1 MVAAQPPPTDNT
13 VREAMLKWKA
23 YKFAVEALTTKLNK
37 QAKRMSLW
45 DVKVTSLWKNTSD
58 LAKEVR
64 AILKRLAEIDRLYDE
79 MHKAREREFEE
90 EYTPNHSP
98 SDEHMGTT
106 EIKETKDSEESN

>member
-1 MVAAQPPPTDNT
+1 MVAAQPPPTDDT
-13 VREAMLKWKA
+13 VRETMLKWEA
-23 YKFAVEALTTKLNK
+23 SKFSVEALTTKLNK

-45 DVKVTSLWKNTSD
+45 DIKVTSLWKNTSN

-64 AILKRLAEIDRLYDE
+64 AISKRLAEIERLYNE

-90 EYTPNHSP
+90 RYTPNHLP

-106 EIKETKDSEESN
+106 EITETKDGNESN